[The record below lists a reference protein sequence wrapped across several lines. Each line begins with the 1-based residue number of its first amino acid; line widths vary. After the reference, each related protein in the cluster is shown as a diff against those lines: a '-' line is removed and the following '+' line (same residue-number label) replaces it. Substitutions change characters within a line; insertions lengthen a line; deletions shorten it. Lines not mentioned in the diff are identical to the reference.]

1 MLCIVFNRAAAQM
14 EHLSGLV
21 YLALLHKPRAAMLF
35 GSSLRRERPF
45 QQTGRQVAM
54 N

>member
-35 GSSLRRERPF
+35 GSRRERPF